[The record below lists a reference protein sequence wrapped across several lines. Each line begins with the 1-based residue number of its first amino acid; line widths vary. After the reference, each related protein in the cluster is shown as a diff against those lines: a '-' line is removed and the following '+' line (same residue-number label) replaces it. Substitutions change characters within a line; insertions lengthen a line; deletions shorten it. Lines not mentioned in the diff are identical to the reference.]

1 MSYKSAI
8 RNTSEYSSE
17 RIYAKDL
24 KKSNPLSKKEEIE
37 LAAKIRKGDE
47 NALERLIYSN
57 LKFVV
62 SIANLYRYRG
72 LNLSEL
78 ISAGNEGLVT
88 AAKRFDGTKGFKFT
102 TYAVGWIRQSII
114 KELRT
119 VVSLAHM
126 PDNRYDEISKLTRLA
141 KEQNKTIDDVL
152 EGENGESLRIDQDV
166 LRAYKPPRSLDYSFD
181 DKKRTFYDFL
191 VNPCPLQDQEF
202 EGTELRSNL
211 GKMLSSLH
219 EKEAK
224 ILSRYFGLDDGRT
237 ETLESIGESLGITKE
252 RVRQIKE
259 KALEKLRHPSK
270 AQYLVPYLEY

>member
-1 MSYKSAI
+1 M
-8 RNTSEYSSE
+8 
-17 RIYAKDL
+17 
-24 KKSNPLSKKEEIE
+24 
-37 LAAKIRKGDE
+37 
-47 NALERLIYSN
+47 
-57 LKFVV
+57 
-62 SIANLYRYRG
+62 
-72 LNLSEL
+72 
-78 ISAGNEGLVT
+78 
-88 AAKRFDGTKGFKFT
+88 
-102 TYAVGWIRQSII
+102 
-114 KELRT
+114 
-119 VVSLAHM
+119 VSLAHM

-202 EGTELRSNL
+202 EETELRNNL